1 MVLFVYILRKHASS
15 SLPKN
20 RSDFARAPELLMLWM
35 LSIDEYLF
43 VSEEIQFNEKKED
56 EELKALKITHY
67 FAVIIV
73 CGALYIFSILILLL
87 EILYFSNCRST
98 KI

>member
-1 MVLFVYILRKHASS
+1 MDLVYRC
-15 SLPKN
+15 
-20 RSDFARAPELLMLWM
+20 DFARAPELLMLWM

-43 VSEEIQFNEKKED
+43 VSEEIQFNEKKEE

-98 KI
+98 KIE